1 MLAIITPMLGF
12 CAILVLTGLFWE
24 IFERRINPVIKR
36 NKITTE
42 DRVKLNVSYLLK
54 SRIVYC

>member
-1 MLAIITPMLGF
+1 MLTVIAPMLGF

-24 IFERRINPVIKR
+24 IIENRRNPIIKR

-42 DRVKLNVSYLLK
+42 DRVKLNVSF
-54 SRIVYC
+54 